1 MNSLLQTTFIYT
13 YFCQA
18 VFIIDYSVVSRR
30 VSSFLSSRTDFINV
44 ALFHYL
50 LISFPGHSRCGF
62 YYKYFSVFKRMVFSV
77 SRGVG
82 LVEHWKQTFAEEEK
96 VICREGKGER
106 GRGKGGREET
116 VYPCVC
122 VHLCVCALCMCPHVC
137 ACAPV
142 CVHVSVR
149 VYLCALCMCPRVCM
163 CSCVC
168 VHCVCAHV
176 CVHVY
181 LCVRTLCMC
190 PHVCVH
196 VCVRTVYVPCV
207 CAHLCV
213 STCVCVCTVYVPMC
227 ACVCTCVHMCTMCP
241 CVCVHLC
248 ACAPVCMWALCMR
261 PRVCACAPVCV
272 CAFVCGYAEGTM
284 SKTSRNRHQ
293 EQPTLTDGN
302 KTD

>member
-18 VFIIDYSVVSRR
+18 VFIFDYSVVSRR

-168 VHCVCAHV
+168 PHMCRQMHVCCVCAGK
-176 CVHVY
+176 
-181 LCVRTLCMC
+181 CMC
-190 PHVCVH
+190 VQ
-196 VCVRTVYVPCV
+196 
-207 CAHLCV
+207 
-213 STCVCVCTVYVPMC
+213 
-227 ACVCTCVHMCTMCP
+227 ACVCGVSRYAGVCMYVQ
-241 CVCVHLC
+241 VCVLC
-248 ACAPVCMWALCMR
+248 VWVCL
-261 PRVCACAPVCV
+261 
-272 CAFVCGYAEGTM
+272 YI
-284 SKTSRNRHQ
+284 
-293 EQPTLTDGN
+293 
-302 KTD
+302 